1 MTLPIMEHGI
11 SREDDM
17 DDFSSLG
24 IKTIATESS
33 VLVSSSRFLNNAQ
46 LREALPTALLRRNG
60 HDRRVGWDSTG
71 VVRGFREARDVDHVN
86 ALIKEERKINPRFD
100 AWLSERFMSTYK
112 RDDFK
117 SCAKGTL
124 GAAFYDYLIGLNLE
138 LDLDPKLRKDPNW
151 RPESDLEFIELRAS
165 QTHDF
170 DHLLGGCGI
179 DALDEVTP
187 FWMRIESYFA
197 HLSPE
202 LAANLAQV
210 HVLLIQPMLTR
221 TILHYPLAWTTVID
235 LMQRGI
241 EIGRKADAIFMTRY
255 EEYFDKPMDEV
266 RKALN
271 FPPIGEK
278 PSTEL
283 SAYFR
288 EMLPASALSPE
299 ARHTARYGMAAE

>member
-1 MTLPIMEHGI
+1 
-11 SREDDM
+11 M

-24 IKTIATESS
+24 VAEITTENST
-33 VLVSSSRFLNNAQ
+33 LISSSRFLNNYV

-60 HDRRVGWDSTG
+60 RERRVGWDSTG
-71 VVRGFREARDVDHVN
+71 VVRGFREARDVNHVN
-86 ALIKEERKINPRFD
+86 ALIAQERKINPRFD

-117 SCAKGTL
+117 HYAEGTL
-124 GAAFYDYLIGLNLE
+124 GQAFYKYLIELNLE

-151 RPESDLEFIELRAS
+151 KPQSDLEYIELRAA

-197 HLSPE
+197 HLSTE

-210 HVLLIQPMLTR
+210 HVLLIQPMFTR
-221 TILHYPLAWTTVID
+221 TILHYPLAWPTVID
-235 LMQRGI
+235 LTLRGI
-241 EIGRKADAIFMTRY
+241 DIGRKADAIFMTKY
-255 EEYFDKPMDEV
+255 EDYFDKPLDAV

-271 FPPIGEK
+271 FPPIGAK
-278 PSTEL
+278 PTAEL
-283 SAYFR
+283 SAYYR
-288 EMLPASALSPE
+288 EMLPASALTEKAMPSL
-299 ARHTARYGMAAE
+299 AAE